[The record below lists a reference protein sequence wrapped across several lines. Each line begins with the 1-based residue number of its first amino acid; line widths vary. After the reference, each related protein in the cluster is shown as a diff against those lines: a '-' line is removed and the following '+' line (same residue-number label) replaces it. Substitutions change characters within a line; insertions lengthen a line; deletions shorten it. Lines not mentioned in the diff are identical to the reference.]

1 MKNQSGTHH
10 KELIRSLGTIPSTA
24 IVIGSVI
31 GTGVFLKCGGMAQL
45 TGSISWVMFAWILAG
60 VLSLTGALAYS
71 ELGVRFPQAGGEY
84 VYLYESFGPFAA
96 FLYGWTRF
104 WIAGPASIAAYA
116 VGSATFLS
124 GIWLPTDAVT
134 RAVVAL
140 LLIALFT
147 ALNCL
152 SVLFSGWSQTFLTA
166 LKIFT
171 VVALAAGALFFGDA
185 SQGLFAGAAATTS
198 VGAWPGF
205 SAIGAATL
213 AALWAYDGWNNL
225 PMMAGEMRNP
235 SRSVPISLG
244 LGMAFILILYSAIN
258 YSYFVALP
266 FAEVLNSNS
275 TLYPDALPVAT
286 KAAMTFLGPIS
297 VKLLAVA
304 FVISAIGAMN
314 GQILAGARVP
324 FAMARSGL
332 FFSALGKVSDRA
344 QVPVVSVIVQSSI
357 ACLLALSGTFDQLT
371 DSVVFASWIFYGATT
386 AAVFKFRK
394 MDKKSNSPA
403 PKFSTP
409 GYPVVPA
416 LFIVLAALLVGN
428 TIYTTPV
435 QSLLGLGFIAL
446 GLPAYLFFKKSVIAR

>member
-1 MKNQSGTHH
+1 MKNQTGSHH

-45 TGSISWVMFAWILAG
+45 TGSMSWVMFAWILAG
-60 VLSLTGALAYS
+60 ALSLTGALAYS
-71 ELGVRFPQAGGEY
+71 ELGVRFPHAGGEY

-116 VGSATFLS
+116 VGSATFLA

-134 RAVVAL
+134 RAIVSL
-140 LLIALFT
+140 SLIALFT
-147 ALNCL
+147 ALNCM

-171 VVALAAGALFFGDA
+171 VVGLASGALFFGDA
-185 SQGLFAGAAATTS
+185 SQGLFAGTTAATS
-198 VGAWPGF
+198 PGAWPGL

-275 TLYPDALPVAT
+275 TLYPDSLPVAT

-332 FFSALGKVSDRA
+332 FFSALGKVSNRA
-344 QVPVVSVIVQSSI
+344 QVPVVSVIVQSLI

-371 DSVVFASWIFYGATT
+371 DSVVFASWIFYGTTT
-386 AAVFKFRK
+386 AAVFKFRQL
-394 MDKKSNSPA
+394 DRKSNSPG
-403 PKFSTP
+403 PQFKTP
-409 GYPVVPA
+409 GYPLVPA

-446 GLPAYLFFKKSVIAR
+446 GLPAYLFFKRSGFAR